1 MQIARVDDLKAF
13 APEAMKKVN
22 LFETPR
28 FFLDLYC
35 LEPGQ
40 SQKPHAHA
48 AEDKVY
54 LVLEGA
60 GRVRVGGEERRL
72 GPGEAVLA
80 AAGEPHGVANDGPG
94 RLVVLTFMAP
104 HPRWAAAHADG

>member
-1 MQIARVDDLKAF
+1 MQIARIDDLKAF
-13 APEAMKKVN
+13 APEAMRKIN

-48 AEDKVY
+48 GEDKVY
-54 LVLEGA
+54 LVVEGA
-60 GRVRVGGEERRL
+60 GRVQVGEEERRL

-80 AAGEPHGVANDGPG
+80 GAGAPHGVANDGPG

-104 HPRWAAAHADG
+104 HPRWDPARTAG